1 MLSLRENTSLHG
13 VGMGSDRVQWT
24 NLHQSS
30 EHQCSYSQEDIF
42 FIKEKKK
49 FREKKK
55 ANYFVAYVFLLALS
69 NNKKSQYK
77 SLETNL

>member
-55 ANYFVAYVFLLALS
+55 AN
-69 NNKKSQYK
+69 
-77 SLETNL
+77 